1 MEHKKEKGHLIEKVL
16 PESIAAE
23 LGIEPGDRLLS
34 IGGNQIGDI
43 FDYQY
48 YMEDTYV
55 EILIEKPDGG
65 QWLLEVDKD
74 EDEDLGVVFDN
85 GLMDEYRSCHNMCIS
100 ALLTRCRRD

>member
-55 EILIEKPDGG
+55 EILIEKPDGE
-65 QWLLEVDKD
+65 QWLLQVDKE
-74 EDEDLGVVFDN
+74 EDEGRGMYLKPSLPLIPSMKVR
-85 GLMDEYRSCHNMCIS
+85 LPRY
-100 ALLTRCRRD
+100 LTKVP